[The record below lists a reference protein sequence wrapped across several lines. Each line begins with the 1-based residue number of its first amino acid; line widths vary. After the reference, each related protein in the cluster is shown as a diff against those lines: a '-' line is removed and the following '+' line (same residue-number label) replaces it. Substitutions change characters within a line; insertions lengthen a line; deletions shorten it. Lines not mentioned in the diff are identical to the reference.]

1 MPHDR
6 VTTPVLFELIPSVG
20 RFAEQFRVDD
30 LHAMTGAGQ
39 WAIGLA
45 MKFLADCG
53 LVRKLSG
60 RGIYESTRTAQEIT
74 LAWDKDP
81 EDGMRALR
89 NAWDRL
95 WFVGASR
102 KRTLEASAPRTALR
116 LRFVQMVKT
125 PGYEKNIDRLL
136 DLMIAVGFLVAEDDG
151 FLRWY
156 ENSPDTPTADQEQPA
171 AASSESSSAEQPGG
185 EAPDEPQDP
194 PSPELDSQ
202 SETAAGLD
210 DGEVTVPGP
219 RSGNK
224 QETRPRFG
232 AEADKLLTHRLGVG
246 EAWHLTPGEAA
257 ALHDHVTGLLTVLS
271 GLEARMETDGTPLNP
286 ELLGPM
292 WSLARIA
299 DMDQGEWLTTHQMI
313 RQFGSLESFRKE
325 HMNS

>member
-1 MPHDR
+1 
-6 VTTPVLFELIPSVG
+6 
-20 RFAEQFRVDD
+20 
-30 LHAMTGAGQ
+30 
-39 WAIGLA
+39 
-45 MKFLADCG
+45 
-53 LVRKLSG
+53 
-60 RGIYESTRTAQEIT
+60 
-74 LAWDKDP
+74 
-81 EDGMRALR
+81 
-89 NAWDRL
+89 
-95 WFVGASR
+95 
-102 KRTLEASAPRTALR
+102 
-116 LRFVQMVKT
+116 MVKT

-156 ENSPDTPTADQEQPA
+156 ENSPDTPTVDQEQPA

-224 QETRPRFG
+224 QETQPRFG

-313 RQFGSLESFRKE
+313 RQFGSLGAFRKE